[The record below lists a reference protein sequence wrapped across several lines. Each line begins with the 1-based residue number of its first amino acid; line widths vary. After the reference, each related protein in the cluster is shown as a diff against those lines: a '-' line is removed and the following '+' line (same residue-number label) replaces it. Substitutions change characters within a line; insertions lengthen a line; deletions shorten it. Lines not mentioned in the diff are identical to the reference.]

1 MTILYELLRFLVGCY
16 FVRSGS
22 AKMEAP
28 KPLYATIMAYKLTGA
43 KEARFLASI
52 IPPAEFFGGLTL
64 ASNISPLPSAAIL
77 LLLLCA
83 SSAAMVVVLVRKNP
97 PENGGRGA
105 SPTAVSAGRVVRN
118 ALLALALLP
127 TLMPPHPSQDNKD
140 FAISCLVVA
149 LILVASF
156 LRYRKLVEIKV

>member
-1 MTILYELLRFLVGCY
+1 MTILYELLRFLIGCY

-22 AKMEAP
+22 VKMGAP
-28 KPLYATIMAYKLTGA
+28 KPLCATIMAYGLTGVKGA
-43 KEARFLASI
+43 QVLTST
-52 IPPAEFFGGLTL
+52 IPPMELFGGLAL

-77 LLLLCA
+77 LLLLC
-83 SSAAMVVVLVRKNP
+83 SFSAATVVVLVRKNP
-97 PENGGRGA
+97 PENCSHGT
-105 SPTAVSAGRVVRN
+105 SPTGVSAGRVVRN

>member
-1 MTILYELLRFLVGCY
+1 
-16 FVRSGS
+16 
-22 AKMEAP
+22 
-28 KPLYATIMAYKLTGA
+28 MAYKLTGA

-105 SPTAVSAGRVVRN
+105 SPTAVSAVRN

-127 TLMPPHPSQDNKD
+127 TLMPPHPSQDNND

>member
-1 MTILYELLRFLVGCY
+1 
-16 FVRSGS
+16 
-22 AKMEAP
+22 
-28 KPLYATIMAYKLTGA
+28 
-43 KEARFLASI
+43 
-52 IPPAEFFGGLTL
+52 
-64 ASNISPLPSAAIL
+64 
-77 LLLLCA
+77 
-83 SSAAMVVVLVRKNP
+83 MVVVLVRKNP

>member
-1 MTILYELLRFLVGCY
+1 MG
-16 FVRSGS
+16 
-22 AKMEAP
+22 AP

-127 TLMPPHPSQDNKD
+127 TLMSPHPSEGNKD
-140 FAISCLVVA
+140 FAISCLIVV
-149 LILVASF
+149 LILTASF